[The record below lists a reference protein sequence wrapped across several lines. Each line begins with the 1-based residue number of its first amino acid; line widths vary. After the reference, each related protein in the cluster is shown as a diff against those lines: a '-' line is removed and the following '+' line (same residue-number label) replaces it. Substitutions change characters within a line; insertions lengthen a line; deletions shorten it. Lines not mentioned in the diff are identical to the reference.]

1 MSFDKVDTDN
11 DTLEELIDYILNIKN
26 GKELQNVE

>member
-26 GKELQNVE
+26 GKEL